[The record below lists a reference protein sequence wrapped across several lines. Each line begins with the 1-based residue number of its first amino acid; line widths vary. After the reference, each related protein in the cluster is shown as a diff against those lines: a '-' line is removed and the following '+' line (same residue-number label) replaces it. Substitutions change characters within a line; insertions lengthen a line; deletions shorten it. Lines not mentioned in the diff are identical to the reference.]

1 MSNQQPHPDLI
12 KADICRLLSACYY
25 EPTETFLEEDVFG
38 QLSQL
43 LSLVSSDLSTCAKD
57 METVFRKNGV
67 DALLKEYTYLFLG
80 PFEIPAKPYGSVYLD
95 GEKIVMGD
103 STVRAVELYQ
113 QGGFEVADDFTE
125 MPDHIAVEIEFL
137 YLLFFKIGQADGEEL
152 RQLYELKNRFL
163 DEHLGKWITDFTG
176 RIKTNSQSAY
186 YKILAGLT
194 EQFILQLM
202 KEERAV
208 DSQ

>member
-1 MSNQQPHPDLI
+1 MSNQQPHPELI

-25 EPTETFLEEDVFG
+25 EPSETFLEEDVFG

-43 LSLVSSDLSTCAKD
+43 LSFVSGDILIYAKD
-57 METVFRKNGV
+57 MGTVFRKEGV
-67 DALLKEYTYLFLG
+67 DALLKDYTHLFLG

-103 STVRAVELYQ
+103 STVQAVELYQ

-137 YLLFFKIGQADGEEL
+137 YLLFFKIGKADGEEL
-152 RQLYELKNRFL
+152 RQLSDLKKRFL
-163 DEHLGKWITDFTG
+163 DEHLGKWISEFTG
-176 RIKTNSQSAY
+176 RIKTNSKSAY
-186 YKILAGLT
+186 YKILADLT
-194 EQFILQLM
+194 EQFVLQVM
-202 KEERAV
+202 KEQRVV
-208 DSQ
+208 DTQ